1 MRKKTKPHEQ
11 GKFAQLTLDFAFKK
25 IFASEEDKDLL
36 IALLNIFLKK
46 KLAHPITNV
55 VIKNPYIAGQTKG
68 NRDANLDIRCRDS
81 KGNSFIVEMQVGW
94 QTYFIKR
101 SLYYSSMAIVESNK
115 KGRDWDFNYPNVY
128 SLNFLDFKLNFGKN
142 NDDIVQYISFSNEE
156 HPEIRYDYENFVF
169 VRLPEFK
176 KELSECKTLR
186 DKLLFFL
193 CNSHKLKE
201 QPESLRGKFFDKLFD
216 VAKIANFTRDEY
228 SEYEANRMTK
238 LDYQASI
245 ICARREGESR
255 GVTKGREEIFSL
267 LESGMSLAAVKKKL
281 GYKNAK

>member
-81 KGNSFIVEMQVGW
+81 KGNSFIVEMQVGR

-115 KGRDWDFNYPNVY
+115 KGRDWDFNYPNV
-128 SLNFLDFKLNFGKN
+128 
-142 NDDIVQYISFSNEE
+142 
-156 HPEIRYDYENFVF
+156 
-169 VRLPEFK
+169 
-176 KELSECKTLR
+176 
-186 DKLLFFL
+186 
-193 CNSHKLKE
+193 
-201 QPESLRGKFFDKLFD
+201 
-216 VAKIANFTRDEY
+216 
-228 SEYEANRMTK
+228 
-238 LDYQASI
+238 
-245 ICARREGESR
+245 
-255 GVTKGREEIFSL
+255 
-267 LESGMSLAAVKKKL
+267 
-281 GYKNAK
+281 

>member
-1 MRKKTKPHEQ
+1 
-11 GKFAQLTLDFAFKK
+11 
-25 IFASEEDKDLL
+25 
-36 IALLNIFLKK
+36 
-46 KLAHPITNV
+46 
-55 VIKNPYIAGQTKG
+55 
-68 NRDANLDIRCRDS
+68 
-81 KGNSFIVEMQVGW
+81 
-94 QTYFIKR
+94 
-101 SLYYSSMAIVESNK
+101 
-115 KGRDWDFNYPNVY
+115 
-128 SLNFLDFKLNFGKN
+128 
-142 NDDIVQYISFSNEE
+142 
-156 HPEIRYDYENFVF
+156 VF

-193 CNSHKLKE
+193 CNSHRLKE

-245 ICARREGESR
+245 ICARREGEAKGESR

-281 GYKNAK
+281 GYKSAK